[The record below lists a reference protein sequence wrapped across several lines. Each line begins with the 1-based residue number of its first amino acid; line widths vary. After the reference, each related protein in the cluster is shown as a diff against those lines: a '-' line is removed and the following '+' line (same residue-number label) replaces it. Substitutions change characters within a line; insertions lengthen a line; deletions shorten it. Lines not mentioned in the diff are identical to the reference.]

1 MKIVDHLLNG
11 LNYQLIPARCV
22 CCQGPGQCRLDLCAA
37 CQAELPPPPPVLE
50 TAHGCVYAGSTFAA
64 PLDGWI
70 HAFKFHQDLLKG
82 RLLARMC
89 TPDAGAELPQLL
101 IPVPLHRKR
110 LRMRGF
116 NQALELARYWGRQ
129 HGIAVPIHALMRC
142 RETAVQSQL
151 DAQARRHNVQGA
163 FSARA
168 GLPVHV
174 ALVDDV
180 YTTGA
185 TCAAAA
191 EALQQAGVTR
201 VDVWCLARVL

>member
-11 LNYQLIPARCV
+11 LNYQLIPARCA
-22 CCQGPGQCRLDLCAA
+22 CCQGPGQWRLDLCTA
-37 CQAELPPPPPVLE
+37 CQAELPPAPSVLE
-50 TAHGCVYAGSTFAA
+50 TSHGRVYAGSTFAA
-64 PLDGWI
+64 PLDSWI
-70 HAFKFHQDLLKG
+70 HAFKFHQDLTIG
-82 RLLARMC
+82 RLLAKLC
-89 TPDAGAELPQLL
+89 APGAHADLPEWLV
-101 IPVPLHRKR
+101 PVPLHRKR

-129 HGIAVPIHALMRC
+129 HGIRVSKNALIRC

-151 DAQARRHNVQGA
+151 DAQARLQNVQGA

-168 GLPVHV
+168 GLPAHV

-191 EALQQAGVTR
+191 EALQQAGVER

>member
-1 MKIVDHLLNG
+1 MKIVDQLLNG
-11 LNYQLIPARCV
+11 LNYQLIPARCA
-22 CCQGPGQCRLDLCAA
+22 CCQGPGQWQLDLCAA

-50 TAHGCVYAGSTFAA
+50 TAYGRVFAGSTFAT
-64 PLDGWI
+64 PLDTWI
-70 HAFKFHQDLLKG
+70 HAFKFQQDLLMG
-82 RLLARMC
+82 RLLARLC
-89 TPDAGAELPQLL
+89 APKAEADMPLQLL
-101 IPVPLHRKR
+101 PVPLHRKR
-110 LRMRGF
+110 LRTRGF
-116 NQALELARYWGRQ
+116 NQALELARFWGRQ
-129 HGIAVPIHALMRC
+129 HGIAVPAKALARC

-151 DAQARRHNVQGA
+151 DAQARRLNVQGA

-168 GLPVHV
+168 GLPAHV